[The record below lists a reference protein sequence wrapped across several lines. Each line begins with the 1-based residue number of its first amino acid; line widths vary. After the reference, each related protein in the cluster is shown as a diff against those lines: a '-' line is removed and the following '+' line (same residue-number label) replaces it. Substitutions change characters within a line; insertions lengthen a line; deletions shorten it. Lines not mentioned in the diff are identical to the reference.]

1 MGRLR
6 SEAEPFGPYLKDFL
20 LRNNTGFH
28 FQAVCGWFG
37 SESATVVFLF
47 CTGAGVVL
55 GLGDGELER
64 AACSMLREC

>member
-28 FQAVCGWFG
+28 FQAVWERFG

-47 CTGAGVVL
+47 CACPGMVL
-55 GLGDGELER
+55 GLGDGALEL
-64 AACSMLREC
+64 AACSMLLEC